1 MRRCLAKEPS
11 FHSAH
16 DLALAFEAVL
26 ERPVGA
32 SATGEEDT
40 GSRRPYPGLSS
51 FAEADAGRFFGRE
64 AEFEAL
70 WERMRSRKPLAVI
83 GPSGAGKTSLV
94 RAGVGASQALVP
106 SWQGTSRR

>member
-1 MRRCLAKEPS
+1 VRRCLAKEPS

-70 WERMRSRKPLAVI
+70 WERMRSR
-83 GPSGAGKTSLV
+83 
-94 RAGVGASQALVP
+94 
-106 SWQGTSRR
+106 